1 MAVKEFE
8 ESAKRGMQ
16 MTKRAQPALD
26 VTTIERLDHLY
37 TGKAKSLYR
46 TNVTDVLW
54 VEFRDDLTAG
64 DGKKRGQEAGKGA
77 INAKIS
83 AHLFDYLERE
93 GVRTHFL
100 KALSP
105 TVHIVR
111 AVHILPLEVVV
122 RNIAAGSLVKR
133 IGWEEGR
140 PLPGPLIEWYYKRD
154 DLGDPLLTEA
164 HIALL
169 SLVDEPTLR
178 SIQEQAMR
186 INTLLKKRFSDVG
199 MVLVDFKLEF
209 GRLPSGDVILADEI
223 SPDTCRLWDAS
234 TRTVYDKDRFRKDMG
249 DVLEGYQEVA
259 RRLGVL

>member
-1 MAVKEFE
+1 M
-8 ESAKRGMQ
+8 RGHEDQ
-16 MTKRAQPALD
+16 SLD
-26 VTTIERLDHLY
+26 LTTIERLELLY

-46 TNVTDVLW
+46 TNDPDVLW

-64 DGKKRGQEAGKGA
+64 NGKKRGQAAGKGA
-77 INAKIS
+77 INAKIT
-83 AHLFDYLERE
+83 AHLFRYLENE

-111 AVHILPLEVVV
+111 AVQILPLEVVV

-140 PLPGPLIEWYYKRD
+140 VLPKPLIEWYYKRD
-154 DLGDPLLTEA
+154 DLGDPLLSEA
-164 HIALL
+164 HIALI
-169 SLVDEPTLR
+169 SLVDIPTLR
-178 SIQEQAMR
+178 LIEEQAMR
-186 INTLLKKRFSDVG
+186 INALLQKKFSDVG
-199 MVLVDFKLEF
+199 IVLVDFKLEF
-209 GRLPSGDVILADEI
+209 GRLPSGDIILADEI

-234 TRTVYDKDRFRKDMG
+234 TRKVYDKDRFRKDMEG
-249 DVLEGYQEVA
+249 VLDAYQEVA